1 MDINESSAASDNIEK
16 ELEFICD
23 NLRKRQKGVSALQNK
38 KYQAQT
44 GQGRQELA
52 VWGIRKAIKLVD

>member
-52 VWGIRKAIKLVD
+52 V